1 VAAEQRS
8 GGRECACGCG
18 RSIEHMRADAKW
30 SPFCKPVKDRK
41 REHDRRRAGE
51 QKARTARY
59 RQNVVEHRL
68 AELALRARPQKLC
81 SVCCGMPWAR
91 TPERVSD
98 VHRGGVAELPVA
110 GDSGL
115 CRGCGEAWAPEPP
128 PEPLELLSSSATA
141 LAAYG
146 ELHATNYLCGYS
158 RPEKKGKGDGR

>member
-1 VAAEQRS
+1 MAAEQRS
-8 GGRECACGCG
+8 GRVCHCGCG
-18 RSIEHMRADAKW
+18 RSIEHMRIDAKW
-30 SPFCKPVKDRK
+30 SEFCKPVKDRK

-68 AELALRARPQKLC
+68 AELASRARPQKLC

-91 TPERVSD
+91 TSD
-98 VHRGGVAELPVA
+98 RFDEARMGFEKPVA